1 MNKRIPYLDYLRGF
15 AIIMVLALHCIS
27 DYMVRADLFGSVSW
41 YAYLVLNALARTG
54 VPIFLMISGCLI
66 LSSEKTDDF
75 AVFYK
80 KRLLHLA
87 IPLVFWNIAYFIFKS
102 VFGSA
107 GFDVRLLLA
116 DLINCGTE
124 YHLWYLYT
132 LIGIYLFA
140 PFLRLIVKNCT
151 IKQLC
156 GLLALMLLCSSIRP
170 FINTVTPEGVYVF
183 LFEPMFN
190 GYVALFLMGYI
201 LSKVE
206 YSPKMVVIFAS
217 VALFGF
223 AGSLILNH
231 VSSSPEAVIFPANGG
246 YSLCH
251 YALAAGIFVLFKF
264 IFAKKTLLY
273 PIVSNLSK
281 CSFGIYLVHV
291 AVIKGIL
298 SFIMIDASPIVS
310 SAYIFAVSL
319 PISWAMS
326 YIIGKIKYLNKTV
339 L

>member
-1 MNKRIPYLDYLRGF
+1 VNKRILYLDYLRGF

-41 YAYLVLNALARTG
+41 YAFLALNALARTG

-66 LSSEKTDDF
+66 LSSEKTDNF
-75 AVFYK
+75 GEFYK
-80 KRLLHLA
+80 KRLLHIA
-87 IPLVFWNIAYFIFKS
+87 IPLVFWNLVYFILKS
-102 VFGSA
+102 AFGSA
-107 GFDVRLLLA
+107 GFDIGMLFA

-140 PFLRLIVKNCT
+140 PFLRIIVKNCT

-156 GLLALMLLCSSIRP
+156 GLLVLMLFCSSIRP
-170 FINTVTPEGVYVF
+170 FINTVAPEGVYVF

-201 LSKVE
+201 LSKIE
-206 YSPKMVVIFAS
+206 YSPKTAVIFVS
-217 VALFGF
+217 VAVFGF
-223 AGSLILNH
+223 AGSVILNH
-231 VSSSPEAVIFPANGG
+231 VSSSPMAVDFPANGG

-251 YALAAGIFVLFKF
+251 YALAAGVFVISKF
-264 IFAKKTLLY
+264 IFTKKSSLC
-273 PIVSNLSK
+273 PAVSNLAK

-291 AVIKGIL
+291 AVIKAI
-298 SFIMIDASPIVS
+298 SKFIMIDASPIVS
-310 SAYIFAVSL
+310 SAYIFALAL
-319 PISWAMS
+319 PISWALS
-326 YIIGKIKYLNKTV
+326 YLIGKVKYLNKTV

>member
-1 MNKRIPYLDYLRGF
+1 MNKRIFYLDWLRSF
-15 AIIMVLALHCIS
+15 AIVMVLALHCIS

-41 YAYLVLNALARTG
+41 YVYLALNALARTG
-54 VPIFLMISGCLI
+54 VPIFLMISGGLI

-75 AVFYK
+75 SSFYK

-87 IPLVFWNIAYFIFKS
+87 IPLVFWNLAYFILKS
-102 VFGSA
+102 LFGSA
-107 GFDVRLLLA
+107 GFDFGALLA

-140 PFLRLIVKNCT
+140 PFLRIIVKNCT

-156 GLLALMLLCSSIRP
+156 GLLVLMLLCSSIRP
-170 FINTVTPEGVYVF
+170 FFNTITPDGVYLF

-201 LSKVE
+201 LSKIE
-206 YSPKMVVIFAS
+206 YSPKMAVIFAS
-217 VALFGF
+217 LAVFGF
-223 AGSLILNH
+223 AGSVILNH
-231 VSSSPEAVIFPANGG
+231 VSSSPAAVDFPANGG

-251 YALAAGIFVLFKF
+251 YALAAGVFGLSKF
-264 IFAKKTLLY
+264 IFTKATFLR
-273 PIVSNLSK
+273 PVISNLSK

-291 AVIKGIL
+291 AVIKGIV

-310 SAYIFAVSL
+310 SAYIFALAL
-319 PISWAMS
+319 PISWALS
-326 YIIGKIKYLNKTV
+326 YLIGKIKYLNKTV